1 MAIVCWD
8 GSLKIGV
15 DAIDAQHRYLFEIIN
30 NMQGKL
36 ATGHPREALLDG
48 LDSMRTYA
56 RFHFETEEALLERH
70 GYPERE
76 HHRQAHQEFLEALER
91 LSGQPAST
99 ELAHQALGFLLSWLA
114 GHIQSEDGRYAPFL
128 AEHGMN

>member
-8 GSLKIGV
+8 GSLRIGV

-30 NMQGKL
+30 TMQGKL
-36 ATGHPREALLDG
+36 ALGHASEALLDG

-56 RFHFETEEALLERH
+56 RFHFETEERLLDDH

-76 HHRQAHQEFLEALER
+76 VHRQAHREFLEALDR
-91 LSGQPAST
+91 LSGQPPTT

-114 GHIQSEDGRYAPFL
+114 GHIQAVDGRYAPFL
-128 AEHGMN
+128 SEHGVS